1 MIGCGRRQ
9 SNNFRFP
16 GVTGDL
22 LRRQKS
28 ILVCCLLLGAVAAAS
43 GYSGLSGDSVSAATA
58 AGEAIRSFVGEE
70 VVLDRYIFP
79 PGLFPGVRWKD
90 PEAVRKTVGPVPLTV
105 EFYDRSF
112 TRVDRAA
119 GPGRY
124 GAVVR
129 GTAPGGFPIVRY
141 ITLYC
146 CNVRFDDY
154 GPDVPLALQSLPEF
168 GIPPGRW
175 EMYRKNLRSF
185 SFGSLLLSPEHDPDE
200 AILLAGLADVPPRAS
215 PRLTPRL
222 IDRRWWVTFK
232 RRTDGVPHPGVDLS
246 LRSSRD
252 PGPVLDEKRGL
263 SLRWFTPGDR
273 KILLD
278 ICTAWSES
286 SRVPMTAVIARKGR
300 VIFHEAFG
308 KMRNGKLMTHGTPT
322 WMASITKSL
331 MGVLV
336 MEFVDRGYVE
346 LDVPIDRYLPEL
358 ASSSPCPL
366 TLRLLLTHTSG
377 LSWAGEWASDWNPSM
392 ENQVAQALPVLTPGR
407 EFKYHR
413 AGYALAA
420 KVLERISGETVP
432 QLFEKML
439 LSPLGMT
446 RSTVDNSYGGLYAP
460 ALDLARFGQMLLSRG
475 RYGSYQFVSEHAWRT
490 MLPAPLRTIDPLP
503 QKAWG
508 IGVAPFARDGL
519 SDSTFGHSAASGAI
533 FRVDPVRELVIV
545 VGRDAVGPDENQD
558 RRFASQFIRALTAA
572 LDRRTTH
579 E

>member
-1 MIGCGRRQ
+1 
-9 SNNFRFP
+9 
-16 GVTGDL
+16 L
-22 LRRQKS
+22 
-28 ILVCCLLLGAVAAAS
+28 AA
-43 GYSGLSGDSVSAATA
+43 A
-58 AGEAIRSFVGEE
+58 AGERIRTFLGEE
-70 VVLDRYIFP
+70 VVLDQYIFP
-79 PGLFPGVRWKD
+79 PGPFPGVRWKD
-90 PEAVRKTVGPVPLTV
+90 PEAVRKTVGPVSLTV
-105 EFYDRSF
+105 EFYDHSF
-112 TRVDRAA
+112 ASVRRAA
-119 GPGRY
+119 APGRY

-129 GTAPGGFPIVRY
+129 GIVPGGFPIVRY

-168 GIPPGRW
+168 GIPSGRW
-175 EMYRKNLRSF
+175 EMYRKNLRRF
-185 SFGSLLLSPEHDPDE
+185 SFGSLLLSPEHDPDA
-200 AILLAGLADVPPRAS
+200 AIFLAGLADLPPRDS
-215 PRLTPRL
+215 TQLTPRL
-222 IDRRWWVTFK
+222 IDRGWWVMFK

-246 LRSSRD
+246 LRSSVH
-252 PGPVLDEKRGL
+252 PGSVLEIGSSFR
-263 SLRWFTPGDR
+263 SFTPADR
-273 KILLD
+273 NMLLG
-278 ICTAWSES
+278 ICRAWSDS
-286 SRVPMTAVIARKGR
+286 SRVPMTAVVVHKGR

-308 KMRNGKLMTHGTPT
+308 KMHNGKPMTRGTPT

-331 MGVLV
+331 TGVLV
-336 MEFVDRGYVE
+336 MEFVDRGYIE
-346 LDVPIDRYLPEL
+346 LDAPIDRYLPEL
-358 ASSSPCPL
+358 VSSSPCPL

-392 ENQVAQALPVLTPGR
+392 ENQVAEALPVLTPGR

-432 QLFEKML
+432 QLFENML

-475 RYGSYQFVSEHAWRT
+475 RYGSHQFLSEHAWQT
-490 MLPAPLRTIDPLP
+490 MLPAPLRTVDAPP
-503 QKAWG
+503 QKTWG

-545 VGRDAVGPDENQD
+545 VGRDAIGPDENQD

-572 LDRRTTH
+572 LDRRTRH